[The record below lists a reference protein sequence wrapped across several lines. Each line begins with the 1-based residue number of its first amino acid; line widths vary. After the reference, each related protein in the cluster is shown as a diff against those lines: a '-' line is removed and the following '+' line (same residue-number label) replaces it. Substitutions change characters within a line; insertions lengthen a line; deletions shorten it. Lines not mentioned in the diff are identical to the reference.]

1 MNWLIYAGVFLF
13 GAIALLIEA
22 RRNYDQSL
30 NSTPFTRHP
39 ILASAKVSDLCTPRD
54 GFIGYLIYSL
64 LYLLSYVVILSSA
77 ELYDLIRNANLAK
90 LEVGA
95 TQSFD
100 PFANDVLNLEGTVYA
115 KPIFVSAFLIAIMS
129 VGAMKPI
136 ENAVRSAAHRL
147 AGIPRGVYQVIDLL
161 QTPRFHAIC
170 RATGDG
176 VLLKHF
182 CSIERTTELE
192 DPDLAQYSEDIKRAL
207 RTIDALWPSVS
218 PSRRAE
224 FFPAAELDKLNDLTN
239 QLNEEMR
246 TLRATLLN
254 FDPNKD
260 GALRSLAE
268 MSRVAANNTKAL
280 FAVHYIRNNRYV
292 KNLRA
297 GTVLKRVIDN
307 IDRNYNPEQNSFA
320 MAACACFFASFAVIA
335 AIYIVWHAQFV
346 EKRPFSIAKDQIEA
360 SFEQATGVS
369 QSQCTE
375 FFNGISA
382 SDLGPDQVTECNML
396 IGNAQTAYLQNI
408 LIELAAQSMWD
419 TFQAALVVFIAVGT
433 VTFGREVRLEQES
446 WRTDWSFKRIPF
458 LRLFGLCLLP
468 SVFAGIVALGGTL
481 AELAVDAD
489 FKLTQTQ
496 VIHTI
501 QSNRVYFAMMPLVG
515 FITAFGTLIILD
527 KHNHLTAWSTL
538 VIALVAVLMI
548 WFVWAGVIFFGY
560 NYPAWTVFDPPW
572 GNFINIK
579 TRDWLI
585 QVVLATLF
593 IPAFAM
599 LLEFTEED
607 PDDLLPQQ
615 GAGGPDPLTIPLRGQ
630 AARSKENKVAA
641 E

>member
-13 GAIALLIEA
+13 GAVALLIEA

-30 NSTPFTRHP
+30 KSTPFTRHP

-54 GFIGYLIYSL
+54 GFIGYIIYSL

-182 CSIERTTELE
+182 CTIERTTELE

-224 FFPAAELDKLNDLTN
+224 YFPAAELDKLNDLTN

-246 TLRATLLN
+246 DLRATLLS

-260 GALRSLAE
+260 AALRNLAA
-268 MSRVAANNTKAL
+268 MSSTAANNTKAL
-280 FAVHYIRNNRYV
+280 FAVHYIRNNRHV

-297 GTVLKRVIDN
+297 GTLLKRVVEN

-320 MAACACFFASFAVIA
+320 MAACACFFASFAVIVS
-335 AIYIVWHAQFV
+335 IYIGWHSQFV
-346 EKRPFSIAKDQIEA
+346 QKFPFSIAKDQIETSFQNATLVTQAQCFDFFQAA
-360 SFEQATGVS
+360 SATNLSPMDSGE
-369 QSQCTE
+369 CTR
-375 FFNGISA
+375 
-382 SDLGPDQVTECNML
+382 L
-396 IGNAQTAYLQNI
+396 IGDAQVAYIQQI
-408 LIELAAQSMWD
+408 LVDLAAQAMWD
-419 TFQAALVVFIAVGT
+419 TLQAALIVFISVGT

-468 SVFAGIVALGGTL
+468 SVFAGVVALGGAL

-489 FKLTQTQ
+489 FNLTQTQ

-515 FITAFGTLIILD
+515 FITAFGTLVILD
-527 KHNHLTAWSTL
+527 KHHHMKALSTL
-538 VIALVAVLMI
+538 MIAFVAVFMI
-548 WFVWAGVIFFGY
+548 WIVWAGVIFFSY
-560 NYPAWTVFDPPW
+560 NFPAWTIFDPPW
-572 GNFINIK
+572 GDFINIK

-593 IPAFAM
+593 IPIFAM
-599 LLEFTEED
+599 LLEFTEDD
-607 PDDLLPQQ
+607 PDDLLSQK
-615 GAGGPDPLTIPLRGQ
+615 GAGDADPLPIPLGGR
-630 AARSKENKVAA
+630 AARGKENKVAA